1 MTLRY
6 KNNVA
11 CTLAASMTDSAVTI
25 SLTPGDG
32 AQLPVIASGTDDTFL
47 ITATDKNGNKEII
60 SICRR
65 DSGSDT
71 LYVGTGLTHQAA
83 GSTVGRAQEGTTAI
97 AVTYTD
103 DHAISMCP
111 TAGPFEAAVKYSDAG
126 ELTVST
132 AILNYLSTAGITLAD
147 LQKLHAITA
156 LAANINKDC
165 TGATVQ
171 NTRTI
176 TAGTGLSGGGTL
188 AADRTI
194 SHASHTGDVTGAAA
208 LTIAA
213 LAVTEG
219 KLAASSVAQA
229 KLKTSSGSV
238 STISDTLTNLT
249 LPGGE
254 YGFYPQVRRDASF
267 ISAATAQICSS
278 FPSASYRT
286 NIAMKTVSTTGSP
299 TNGVAYAWQRY
310 VTSSG
315 EVHWIFLLRDKA
327 TKKVL
332 SSWQAP
338 DHPCMGNGGKPLVVA
353 HPFPDFDPGTQE
365 IVVLNPDQAEVNR
378 IVARCAVPGETEPD
392 RDFLD
397 VVSDEYEVDEVS
409 NPVWKE
415 LPVTVGLPSGHDW
428 KRFPDGTPVAPI
440 KKRIPKAEMLIYK
453 ALKRKG

>member
-1 MTLRY
+1 MLRY

-32 AQLPVIASGTDDTFL
+32 AQLPVIASGTADTFL
-47 ITATDKNGNKEII
+47 ITVTDKNGNREII

-71 LYVGTGLTHQAA
+71 LYVGTGTSHQAA
-83 GSTVGRAQEGTTAI
+83 GSTAGRAQEGTTAI

-126 ELTVST
+126 GLTVST

-156 LAANINKDC
+156 LAENINTDC

-208 LTIAA
+208 LTIGA
-213 LAVTEG
+213 
-219 KLAASSVAQA
+219 
-229 KLKTSSGSV
+229 
-238 STISDTLTNLT
+238 
-249 LPGGE
+249 
-254 YGFYPQVRRDASF
+254 
-267 ISAATAQICSS
+267 
-278 FPSASYRT
+278 
-286 NIAMKTVSTTGSP
+286 
-299 TNGVAYAWQRY
+299 
-310 VTSSG
+310 
-315 EVHWIFLLRDKA
+315 
-327 TKKVL
+327 KKVL
-332 SSWQAP
+332 ASMLNDGTNERNWVLARYAGAAFGAVGTYVLGRVGLGLEGGGRINMTAGGTTSGANIYPSYIWASGVGQYSKTVA
-338 DHPCMGNGGKPLVVA
+338 DETLTGTWRNMGPAWSISGA
-353 HPFPDFDPGTQE
+353 T
-365 IVVLNPDQAEVNR
+365 IVVSLWLR
-378 IVARCAVPGETEPD
+378 IA
-392 RDFLD
+392 
-397 VVSDEYEVDEVS
+397 
-409 NPVWKE
+409 
-415 LPVTVGLPSGHDW
+415 
-428 KRFPDGTPVAPI
+428 
-440 KKRIPKAEMLIYK
+440 
-453 ALKRKG
+453 